1 MNKNLLHTIAT
12 SLLLCAGLVSCEMK
26 DELTGNMGN
35 SSEVGYLDL
44 GVAVNGTQNVITKAD
59 EVTDGGEQTGSTV
72 SAADF
77 PVLIKGVTDPTYEK
91 SFAHFSEIESPIEL
105 PVGTYAVSA
114 HSDLELQTQMSVP
127 YYEGTTKNNL
137 VITKDVESKAD
148 VICKMK
154 NTRIQLNY
162 TDQFTANFTEWTILF
177 DDGKN
182 NTLTFK
188 GSTSNASNPA
198 PVYWLISENVSNITI
213 HVEATNLNGD
223 KVTDS
228 RVLTKPAGSGDSDY
242 WTGGDA
248 LNVEM
253 NGVKPD
259 PENPTGVTGIEIK
272 VDVTFDEEEESV
284 EVPVTPGTGGGDEP
298 NPGPGD
304 DEPDL
309 SMTLPGTDGKIT
321 YTLNGSDMPSEA
333 NVVINAPKGIKSLV
347 VKIKGGNDAF
357 TKTLGDLNT
366 GGEMSL
372 DFINAGVEMVD
383 NDIISSVL
391 AAFLQGQ
398 TINAPAEGATSYSF
412 PIHAFFGLM
421 NGFGA
426 TAPNSHIFTM
436 ILEDMEG
443 NKMEESLSVTIN
455 PAN

>member
-59 EVTDGGEQTGSTV
+59 EVTDGGEQTDSSV
-72 SAADF
+72 SADDF

-91 SFAHFSEIESPIEL
+91 SFAHFSEIKNPIEL
-105 PVGTYAVSA
+105 PVGSYTVTA
-114 HSDLELQTQMSVP
+114 HSNLDLKSQMPVP

-162 TDQFTANFTEWTILF
+162 TGVFTASFDEWTITF
-177 DDGKN
+177 NDGKK
-182 NTLTFK
+182 NTLTFE

-198 PVYWLISENVSNITI
+198 PVYWLISENVSEIQI
-213 HVEATNLNGD
+213 HVRA
-223 KVTDS
+223 KVKDS
-228 RVLTKPAGSGDSDY
+228 NDWVNETRTLTKPAGSDSDY

-248 LNVEM
+248 LNIEM
-253 NGVKPD
+253 NGIEPD

-304 DEPDL
+304 DESDL

>member
-284 EVPVTPGTGGGDEP
+284 EVPVTPGTGGGEDPDPNPNPDPEPSAPTMSGKYLDEP
-298 NPGPGD
+298 LNYSKSSGEEFPSVEISMDVPNGIASVWVKVTSDNKNFAKATADFGMA
-304 DEPDL
+304 DEPDGTNI
-309 SMTLPGTDGKIT
+309 MTNAQLAGIMPSIPTDGAPSYNFSLGTLATMLAQFSGEHSFIVKVIDKKGEQATGTLKISIT
-321 YTLNGSDMPSEA
+321 E
-333 NVVINAPKGIKSLV
+333 
-347 VKIKGGNDAF
+347 
-357 TKTLGDLNT
+357 
-366 GGEMSL
+366 
-372 DFINAGVEMVD
+372 
-383 NDIISSVL
+383 
-391 AAFLQGQ
+391 
-398 TINAPAEGATSYSF
+398 
-412 PIHAFFGLM
+412 
-421 NGFGA
+421 
-426 TAPNSHIFTM
+426 
-436 ILEDMEG
+436 
-443 NKMEESLSVTIN
+443 
-455 PAN
+455 

>member
-91 SFAHFSEIESPIEL
+91 SFTHFSEIESPIEL

-114 HSDLELQTQMSVP
+114 HSDLELKTQMSVP
-127 YYEGTTKNNL
+127 YYAGEFNEL
-137 VITKDVESKAD
+137 IITKGVTADAD
-148 VICKMK
+148 VVCKMK

-162 TDQFTANFTEWTILF
+162 TSDFTGNFTEWTITF
-177 DDGKN
+177 NDGKN
-182 NTLTFK
+182 NILKFT
-188 GSTSNASNPA
+188 GSTSNSGNPD
-198 PVYWLISENVSNITI
+198 PVYWLISENVSAITI
-213 HVEATNLNGD
+213 NVEATNLNGD

-272 VDVTFDEEEESV
+272 VDVTFDDEEESV

-298 NPGPGD
+298 TPDPD
-304 DEPDL
+304 PEPSAPEITL
-309 SMTLPGTDGKIT
+309 PQSTYTLPGDASA
-321 YTLNGSDMPSEA
+321 NA
-333 NVVINAPKGIKSLV
+333 NVVISAPAGLKSVNVRIDPDTDLFE
-347 VKIKGGNDAF
+347 GA
-357 TKTLGDLNT
+357 LGAIASQANFLT
-366 GGEMSL
+366 
-372 DFINAGVEMVD
+372 GVEMVGNTAVSSIVGAIAPGVTAPSAGD
-383 NDIISSVL
+383 TSYTFPVGSFFNIISDL
-391 AAFLQGQ
+391 G
-398 TINAPAEGATSYSF
+398 TTEGDG
-412 PIHAFFGLM
+412 HAFIITVTD
-421 NGFGA
+421 NNDESDSA
-426 TAPNSHIFTM
+426 TLYVKN
-436 ILEDMEG
+436 
-443 NKMEESLSVTIN
+443 VTGGE
-455 PAN
+455 

>member
-1 MNKNLLHTIAT
+1 MAAGLA
-12 SLLLCAGLVSCEMK
+12 LCAAFTSCEMK
-26 DELTGNMGN
+26 EELIGGKN
-35 SSEVGYLDL
+35 SSDIGFLDL
-44 GVAVNGTQNVITKAD
+44 GVAVNASQNVITKAD
-59 EVTDGGEQTGSTV
+59 EVTDDGEQTGSSV

-91 SFAHFSEIESPIEL
+91 SFTHFSEIESPIEL

-298 NPGPGD
+298 TPDPDPDPDPSDDAPTLSGQYL
-304 DEPDL
+304 DEPL
-309 SMTLPGTDGKIT
+309 VFSASTGGEFPTVEIT
-321 YTLNGSDMPSEA
+321 M
-333 NVVINAPKGIKSLV
+333 NVPKGIASV
-347 VKIKGGNDAF
+347 WVKVDSDN
-357 TKTLGDLNT
+357 TKFET
-366 GGEMSL
+366 
-372 DFINAGVEMVD
+372 
-383 NDIISSVL
+383 
-391 AAFLQGQ
+391 
-398 TINAPAEGATSYSF
+398 ATDY
-412 PIHAFFGLM
+412 FGLCAEPD
-421 NGFGA
+421 GA
-426 TAPNSHIFTM
+426 NLVGNSNLGGMFALPTVNATEYKFSLGAELANMLVDFTGTHNF
-436 ILEDMEG
+436 IVKVVDSTGAKASDTL
-443 NKMEESLSVTIN
+443 TITITE
-455 PAN
+455 

>member
-72 SAADF
+72 SADDF

-91 SFAHFSEIESPIEL
+91 SFAHFSEIKNPIEL
-105 PVGTYAVSA
+105 PVGSYTVTA
-114 HSDLELQTQMSVP
+114 HSNLDLESQMPVP

-137 VITKDVESKAD
+137 VITKDAESKAD

-162 TDQFTANFTEWTILF
+162 TGVFTTSFDEWTITF
-177 DDGKN
+177 NDGKK
-182 NTLTFK
+182 NTLKFE

-198 PVYWLISENVSNITI
+198 PVYWLISENVSEIQI
-213 HVEATNLNGD
+213 HVRA
-223 KVTDS
+223 KVKDS
-228 RVLTKPAGSGDSDY
+228 NDWVNETRTLTKPAGSDSDY

-248 LNVEM
+248 LNIEM
-253 NGVKPD
+253 NGIEPD

-298 NPGPGD
+298 TPDPD
-304 DEPDL
+304 PEPSAPEIAL
-309 SMTLPGTDGKIT
+309 PQSTYTLPGDASA
-321 YTLNGSDMPSEA
+321 NA
-333 NVVINAPKGIKSLV
+333 NVVISAPAGLKSVNVRIDPDTDLFE
-347 VKIKGGNDAF
+347 GA
-357 TKTLGDLNT
+357 LGAIASQANFLT
-366 GGEMSL
+366 
-372 DFINAGVEMVD
+372 GVEMVGNTAVSSIVGAIAPGVTAPSAGD
-383 NDIISSVL
+383 TSYTFPVGSFFNIISDL
-391 AAFLQGQ
+391 G
-398 TINAPAEGATSYSF
+398 TTEGDG
-412 PIHAFFGLM
+412 HAFIITVTD
-421 NGFGA
+421 NNDESDSA
-426 TAPNSHIFTM
+426 TLYVKN
-436 ILEDMEG
+436 
-443 NKMEESLSVTIN
+443 VTGGE
-455 PAN
+455 

>member
-59 EVTDGGEQTGSTV
+59 EVTDGGEQTDSSV
-72 SAADF
+72 SADDF

-91 SFAHFSEIESPIEL
+91 SFAHFSEIKNPIEL
-105 PVGTYAVSA
+105 PVGSYTVTA
-114 HSDLELQTQMSVP
+114 HSNLDLESQMPVP

-162 TDQFTANFTEWTILF
+162 TGVFTTSFDEWTITF
-177 DDGKN
+177 NDGKK
-182 NTLTFK
+182 NTLKFE

-198 PVYWLISENVSNITI
+198 PVYWLISENVSEIQI
-213 HVEATNLNGD
+213 HVRA
-223 KVTDS
+223 KVKDS
-228 RVLTKPAGSGDSDY
+228 NDWVNETRTLTKPAGSDSDY

-248 LNVEM
+248 LNIEM
-253 NGVKPD
+253 NGIEPD

-298 NPGPGD
+298 TPDPD
-304 DEPDL
+304 PEPSAPEITL
-309 SMTLPGTDGKIT
+309 PQSTYTLPGDASA
-321 YTLNGSDMPSEA
+321 NA
-333 NVVINAPKGIKSLV
+333 NVVISAPAGLKSVNVRIDPDTDLFE
-347 VKIKGGNDAF
+347 GA
-357 TKTLGDLNT
+357 LGAIASQANFLT
-366 GGEMSL
+366 
-372 DFINAGVEMVD
+372 GVEMVGNTAVSSIVGAIAPGVTAPSAGD
-383 NDIISSVL
+383 TSYTFPVGSFFNIISDL
-391 AAFLQGQ
+391 G
-398 TINAPAEGATSYSF
+398 TTEGDG
-412 PIHAFFGLM
+412 HAFIITVTD
-421 NGFGA
+421 NNDESDSA
-426 TAPNSHIFTM
+426 TLYVKN
-436 ILEDMEG
+436 
-443 NKMEESLSVTIN
+443 VTGGE
-455 PAN
+455 

>member
-72 SAADF
+72 SADDF

-91 SFAHFSEIESPIEL
+91 SFAHFSEIKNPIEL
-105 PVGTYAVSA
+105 PVGSYTVTA
-114 HSDLELQTQMSVP
+114 HSNLDLESQMPVP

-162 TDQFTANFTEWTILF
+162 TGVFTTSFDEWTITF
-177 DDGKN
+177 NDGKK
-182 NTLTFK
+182 NTLKFE

-198 PVYWLISENVSNITI
+198 PVYWLISENVSEIQI
-213 HVEATNLNGD
+213 HVRA
-223 KVTDS
+223 KVKDS
-228 RVLTKPAGSGDSDY
+228 NDWVNETRTLTKPAGSDSDY

-248 LNVEM
+248 LNIEM
-253 NGVKPD
+253 NGIEPD

-298 NPGPGD
+298 TPDPD
-304 DEPDL
+304 PEPSAPEIAL
-309 SMTLPGTDGKIT
+309 PQSTYTLPGDASA
-321 YTLNGSDMPSEA
+321 NA
-333 NVVINAPKGIKSLV
+333 NVVISAPAGLKSVNVRIDPDTDLFE
-347 VKIKGGNDAF
+347 GA
-357 TKTLGDLNT
+357 LGAIASQANFLT
-366 GGEMSL
+366 
-372 DFINAGVEMVD
+372 GVEMVGNTAVSSIVGAIAPGVTAPSAGD
-383 NDIISSVL
+383 TSYTFPVGSFFNIISDL
-391 AAFLQGQ
+391 G
-398 TINAPAEGATSYSF
+398 TTEGDG
-412 PIHAFFGLM
+412 HAFIITVTD
-421 NGFGA
+421 NNDESDSA
-426 TAPNSHIFTM
+426 TLYVKN
-436 ILEDMEG
+436 
-443 NKMEESLSVTIN
+443 VTGGE
-455 PAN
+455 

>member
-59 EVTDGGEQTGSTV
+59 EVTDGGEQTDSSV
-72 SAADF
+72 SADDF

-91 SFAHFSEIESPIEL
+91 SFAHFSEIKNPIEL
-105 PVGTYAVSA
+105 PVGSYTVTA
-114 HSDLELQTQMSVP
+114 HSNLDLKSQMPVP

-162 TDQFTANFTEWTILF
+162 TGVFTASFDEWTITF
-177 DDGKN
+177 NDGKK
-182 NTLTFK
+182 NTLTFE

-198 PVYWLISENVSNITI
+198 PVYWLISENVSEIQI
-213 HVEATNLNGD
+213 HVRA
-223 KVTDS
+223 KVKDS
-228 RVLTKPAGSGDSDY
+228 NDWVNETRTLTKPAGSDSDY

-248 LNVEM
+248 LNIEM
-253 NGVKPD
+253 NGIEPD

-298 NPGPGD
+298 TPDPD
-304 DEPDL
+304 PEPSAPEITL
-309 SMTLPGTDGKIT
+309 PQSTYTLPGDASA
-321 YTLNGSDMPSEA
+321 NA
-333 NVVINAPKGIKSLV
+333 NVVISAPAGLKSVNVRIDPDTDLFE
-347 VKIKGGNDAF
+347 GA
-357 TKTLGDLNT
+357 LGAIASQANFLT
-366 GGEMSL
+366 
-372 DFINAGVEMVD
+372 GVEMVGNTAVSSIVGAIAPGVTAPSAGD
-383 NDIISSVL
+383 TSYTFPVGSFFNIISDL
-391 AAFLQGQ
+391 G
-398 TINAPAEGATSYSF
+398 TTEGDG
-412 PIHAFFGLM
+412 HAFIITVTD
-421 NGFGA
+421 NNDESDSA
-426 TAPNSHIFTM
+426 TLYVKN
-436 ILEDMEG
+436 
-443 NKMEESLSVTIN
+443 VTGGE
-455 PAN
+455 

>member
-59 EVTDGGEQTGSTV
+59 EVTDGGEQTDSSV
-72 SAADF
+72 SADDF

-162 TDQFTANFTEWTILF
+162 TGVFTASFDEWTITF
-177 DDGKN
+177 NDGKK
-182 NTLTFK
+182 NTLTFE

-198 PVYWLISENVSNITI
+198 PVYWLISENVSEIQI
-213 HVEATNLNGD
+213 HVRA
-223 KVTDS
+223 KVKDS
-228 RVLTKPAGSGDSDY
+228 NDWVNETRTLTKPAGSDSDY

-248 LNVEM
+248 LNIEM
-253 NGVKPD
+253 NGIEPD

-284 EVPVTPGTGGGDEP
+284 EVPVTPGTGGGEDPDP
-298 NPGPGD
+298 NPNPD
-304 DEPDL
+304 PEPSAPEITL
-309 SMTLPGTDGKIT
+309 PQSTYTLPGDASA
-321 YTLNGSDMPSEA
+321 NA
-333 NVVINAPKGIKSLV
+333 NVVISAPAGLKSVNVRIDPDTDLFE
-347 VKIKGGNDAF
+347 GA
-357 TKTLGDLNT
+357 LGAIASQANFLT
-366 GGEMSL
+366 
-372 DFINAGVEMVD
+372 GVEMVGNTAVSSIVGAIAPGVTAPSAGD
-383 NDIISSVL
+383 TSYTFPVGSFFNIISDL
-391 AAFLQGQ
+391 G
-398 TINAPAEGATSYSF
+398 TTEGDG
-412 PIHAFFGLM
+412 HAFIITVTD
-421 NGFGA
+421 NNDESDSA
-426 TAPNSHIFTM
+426 TLYVKN
-436 ILEDMEG
+436 
-443 NKMEESLSVTIN
+443 VTGGE
-455 PAN
+455 